1 MCNVED
7 FFLEYLA
14 KTLAALPV
22 GASNTDRF
30 PMLGSDFTRAEI
42 NVVFLFLHI
51 LLEEKYFYFPTYLY
65 TLLTLKV
72 FCFARYLACEKN

>member
-42 NVVFLFLHI
+42 NVVFPVPAYPFRRKI
-51 LLEEKYFYFPTYLY
+51 PVSY
-65 TLLTLKV
+65 THLRAHETG
-72 FCFARYLACEKN
+72 